1 MYNIN
6 KRGDDK
12 IKRWNKEQII
22 EYINNFGYEVLDI
35 KLVKNQ
41 KTIGLKS
48 IATIKCPYC
57 GEEFEVVIDKFV
69 NRNKRCWCENHYTV
83 KKIESLF
90 IDSEYTLVKIIK
102 FSKSTSRL
110 LVKCPNPNHEPYEID
125 LMGFINGNKCQKCI
139 NEEKIKWTKEKII
152 EYIESFDYKVIRI
165 IEKHGLK
172 TRLEIQCDKNHEPY
186 EIKFDNFKQGYR
198 CPYCKK
204 IVNEEII
211 ADILLFNNLNFKRQ
225 YRFDDC
231 RNKLPLPFDFYLPQ
245 QNLCIEYNGEQHYK
259 LNRFNMDLLDLMN
272 RKRLDKI
279 KEEYCKDNNI
289 KLITIP
295 YWEKNNIEKILI
307 KELDLK

>member
-1 MYNIN
+1 M
-6 KRGDDK
+6 
-12 IKRWNKEQII
+12 KRWNKEQII

>member
-1 MYNIN
+1 M
-6 KRGDDK
+6 
-12 IKRWNKEQII
+12 KRWNKDQII
-22 EYINNFGYEVLDI
+22 KYINSFGYEVLDI

-69 NRNKRCWCENHYTV
+69 NRNKRCWCENHYTI
-83 KKIESLF
+83 KKIENLF

-139 NEEKIKWTKEKII
+139 NEEKTKWTKQKII

-204 IVNEEII
+204 IVNEEKI
-211 ADILLFNNLNFKRQ
+211 ADILSFNNLDFKRQ

-279 KEEYCKDNNI
+279 KEKYCKDNNI